1 VVPRDVDA
9 GQIPLALSVLQI
21 LALDIGTDLLPP
33 LALGAEPPEPGVME
47 RPPRTRSARSLDGA
61 VLARAV
67 GFPGPVDAVVSLAMV
82 PVGPALLLGWRP
94 GVPCRPGG
102 RRWPPCRRW
111 CSPPS
116 CWPRWPTPFEGR
128 STVTSLRVLGQAT
141 NRLLVGVVAVEF
153 LALLGFVYLGRCR
166 SCSATNRVT
175 PVQWVPVL
183 AAPLLLLAAEAT
195 REAVARRRQWA
206 VAGPISLEPPGHET
220 LRRRAAVV

>member
-1 VVPRDVDA
+1 
-9 GQIPLALSVLQI
+9 
-21 LALDIGTDLLPP
+21 
-33 LALGAEPPEPGVME
+33 
-47 RPPRTRSARSLDGA
+47 
-61 VLARAV
+61 
-67 GFPGPVDAVVSLAMV
+67 
-82 PVGPALLLGWRP
+82 
-94 GVPCRPGG
+94 
-102 RRWPPCRRW
+102 
-111 CSPPS
+111 
-116 CWPRWPTPFEGR
+116 
-128 STVTSLRVLGQAT
+128 VTSLRVLGQAT

-206 VAGPISLEPPGHET
+206 VAGPISLEPPGHKT